1 MVAGVTTNITCYITT
16 NCGSSCP
23 FSHHNDR
30 CSPTCLRYDPLFYHD
45 GTERP
50 IQRPVDAD
58 EQTEYYS
65 GKKKCHTIKNILLID
80 ERCII
85 RFLSATYAG
94 KWHDKS
100 LVDDEQYWLP
110 AGSVLYQDMGFQGF
124 TVADVLIQQ
133 PTKKPRGGT
142 LTAAQ
147 KADNHRIASEKMRIE
162 HTMGSIK
169 RCRIIKDKIR
179 LWQDNSRDMV
189 MDIACGLHNF
199 RLRYRPWHYGTL

>member
-1 MVAGVTTNITCYITT
+1 MLIF
-16 NCGSSCP
+16 P
-23 FSHHNDR
+23 FF
-30 CSPTCLRYDPLFYHD
+30 CHD

-50 IQRPVDAD
+50 IQRPGDPD

-80 ERCII
+80 DQCII
-85 RFLSATYAG
+85 HFLSATYAG

-100 LVDDEQYWLP
+100 LVDDEHYQLP

-133 PTKKPRGGT
+133 PTKKPRGGD

-147 KADNHRIASEKMRIE
+147 KADNRRIASEKMRIE
-162 HTMGSIK
+162 HTMCSVK
-169 RCRIIKDKIR
+169 RCRIVKDKIR
-179 LWQDNSRDMV
+179 LWKDNIRDMV

-199 RLRYRPWHYGTL
+199 RLRYRPWHYDTL